1 MLKKIALVS
10 ALLLTS
16 ALGITA
22 ARAGS
27 KVSSPINITVY
38 SWGTYVSGNPAD
50 ARASSDPY
58 QRISCAVN
66 TYSDGFERG
75 FCQATNSQNVT
86 VSCYVNRPEMI
97 QSIYGM
103 GPTTYIA
110 FNFPAGATDCANI
123 TIENG
128 SRYRPVQP

>member
-22 ARAGS
+22 ARAGA
-27 KVSSPINITVY
+27 KISSPVRIDVF
-38 SWGTYVSGNPAD
+38 SSGTFVAGNPGD

-97 QSIYGM
+97 QSIYGI

-110 FNFPAGATDCANI
+110 FNFPPGATDCANS

-128 SRYRPVQP
+128 SRFRPVQP